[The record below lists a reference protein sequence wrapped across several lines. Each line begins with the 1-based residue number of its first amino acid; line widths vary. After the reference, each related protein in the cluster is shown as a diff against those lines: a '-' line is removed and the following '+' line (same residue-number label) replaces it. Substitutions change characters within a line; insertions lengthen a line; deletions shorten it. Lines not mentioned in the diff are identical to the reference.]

1 MKLSNLSE
9 AKMDLSKQLAGAP
22 ISWGVCEANGW
33 GYQIDP
39 ERVLTEMRECGI
51 TATELGPDGYLPQ
64 DAKILASLLA
74 EHGLSLCGAFVPLV
88 LHKRDRLESSYERAK
103 RQAQVLAELNAEN
116 FVLAT
121 PAEDGDYDNRDPMDA
136 NAKAVFAQSLPAIA
150 EIVRSFGL
158 QMVVHPHAGTMF
170 ETPEDIDFLLHET
183 DVNLCLDTGHVV
195 VGGGKPLDIAMS
207 AGSRIKH
214 VHLKDCD
221 AAAATR
227 IRHGL
232 STYSVEVKNGMYR
245 PLGRGDAQIAEVI
258 RYLDSIDY
266 RGKLVLEQDV
276 MLGSAPE
283 VGGGP
288 IEAVMESID
297 FLKSLV

>member
-1 MKLSNLSE
+1 
-9 AKMDLSKQLAGAP
+9 MDLSKQLAGAP

-33 GYQIDP
+33 GYQIEP

-64 DAKILASLLA
+64 DAKVLASVLT

-88 LHKRDRLESSYERAK
+88 LHKRDRLHSSYERAK

-121 PAEDGDYDNRDPMDA
+121 PAADGDYDNRDPMDA
-136 NAKAVFAQSLPAIA
+136 SAKAVFAESLPAIA

-170 ETPEDIDFLLHET
+170 ETPEDVDFLLRET
-183 DVNLCLDTGHVV
+183 EVNLCLDTGHIV
-195 VGGGKPLDIAMS
+195 VGGGKPLDIATS
-207 AGSRIKH
+207 AGTRIKH

-221 AAAATR
+221 AAAADR
-227 IRHGL
+227 IRRRL
-232 STYSVEVKNGMYR
+232 STYSAEVKNGMYR
-245 PLGRGDAQIAEVI
+245 PLGKGDAQIAEVI

-266 RGKLVLEQDV
+266 QGKLVLEQDV
-276 MLGSAPE
+276 MLASAPKD
-283 VGGGP
+283 GGGP
-288 IEAVMESID
+288 VAAVIESID
-297 FLKSLV
+297 FLKSLA